1 MSLRRHGDLP
11 QPPFSELQGGLMKK
25 LTKYFFEGLIFLVP
39 VIVTVY
45 VIYLL
50 FTKVDGLLK
59 FKVPGLGFVVT
70 IATITAIG
78 FAASH
83 LLTRRLV
90 AVFDRSVRRLPLV
103 RMIYTSV
110 KDLTGAFVGEKKRF
124 DKPVLVRLSP
134 VSNIQFIGF
143 VTSENLDMYGLPE
156 SVAVYLPQSYNF
168 AGNLVIVPRDQVV
181 PLSAES
187 GQVMAFIVS
196 GGVTGQDTA

>member
-1 MSLRRHGDLP
+1 
-11 QPPFSELQGGLMKK
+11 MKK

-39 VIVTVY
+39 ALVTVY
-45 VIYLL
+45 VIYIV
-50 FTKVDGLLK
+50 FSKIDGL
-59 FKVPGLGFVVT
+59 FRFRFPGLGFVVT
-70 IATITAIG
+70 IAAITVIG
-78 FAASH
+78 FVTSN

-90 AVFDRSVRRLPLV
+90 AVVDRSLRRLPLV

-124 DKPVLVRLSP
+124 DKPVLVRLFPGSE
-134 VSNIQFIGF
+134 VQLVGF
-143 VTSENLDMYGLPE
+143 VTAESLGAYGLPE

-168 AGNLVIVPRDQVV
+168 AGNLVIVPRDLVT
-181 PLSAES
+181 PLKADS